1 MSMELCDEKLLF
13 VLTVCDEYA
22 RSQKLL
28 GDKLSS
34 GIFQLLLARKNDTI
48 SVNDIRQD
56 FDSRIRLLVNEK
68 TGIGSLIEDGDAI
81 DSLLI
86 FSALP
91 SPALRRAQ
99 KSFAD
104 SLDIVIK
111 LIKTVNQLQ
120 PEIDEIE

>member
-1 MSMELCDEKLLF
+1 MELADEKLLS

-34 GIFQLLLARKNDTI
+34 GMFQILLARKNDSI

-56 FDSRIRLLVNEK
+56 FDSRIRLTVDQK
-68 TGIGSLIEDGDAI
+68 TGIGSLVDDGESI
-81 DSLLI
+81 DSLLM

-99 KSFAD
+99 KSFSD

-111 LIKTVNQLQ
+111 LLATINQLQ
-120 PEIDEIE
+120 PETE